1 MSWTQPGNAYR
12 PEGSIGVWLRKAGA
26 GLLILALSAAAAHAA
41 PKPPKPPKENA
52 KQKEFDELI
61 ARVKKDDTSVDFS
74 HLRFL
79 YTELDA
85 YGPGSPDTKE
95 MFAALREG
103 DYKKALKQVD
113 SVLAE
118 YYLDAHAHYVG
129 MIAADK
135 LGDASRSAHHRYVE
149 KGILDS
155 ILRSGDGKTP
165 DTAYKVIFVSEEYAL
180 LRSLGLES
188 QQQDLIDRDDGHS
201 FDLLTVSNP
210 KSKAV
215 FKVWFGID
223 PITAAETRH
232 FQ

>member
-1 MSWTQPGNAYR
+1 MSWTEPGNVYR
-12 PEGSIGVWLRKAGA
+12 QESSIGVWLKKAGA
-26 GLLILALSAAAAHAA
+26 ALLILALSTAAAHAA
-41 PKPPKPPKENA
+41 PKPPKENA
-52 KQKEFDELI
+52 KQKEYDELI

-74 HLRFL
+74 HLRSL
-79 YTELDA
+79 YTELDS
-85 YGPGSPDTKE
+85 YGPTPPDTKE
-95 MFAALREG
+95 MFAALRAG
-103 DYKKALKQVD
+103 DYKKALRQVD
-113 SVLAE
+113 AVLAE

-135 LGDASRSAHHRYVE
+135 LGDAARSAHHRYVE

-155 ILRSGDGKTP
+155 ILRSGDGKSP
-165 DTAYKVIFVSEEYAL
+165 ETAYKVIFVSEEYAL

-188 QQQDLIDRDDGHS
+188 QQQNLIDHDDGHS

-215 FKVWFGID
+215 FRVWFGID
-223 PITAAETRH
+223 PITAAEIRH

>member
-1 MSWTQPGNAYR
+1 MSWTQLGNVYR
-12 PEGSIGVWLRKAGA
+12 QEGSIGGWLAKAGA
-26 GLLILALSAAAAHAA
+26 GLLILALSVTAAYAGPKA
-41 PKPPKPPKENA
+41 PKTET

-74 HLRFL
+74 HLRSL
-79 YTELDA
+79 STELDS
-85 YGPGSPDTKE
+85 YSPTPPDTKE

-113 SVLAE
+113 KVLAE
-118 YYLDAHAHYVG
+118 NYLDSHAHFVG

-149 KGILDS
+149 NGILDS
-155 ILRSGDGKTP
+155 ILRSGDGKTT
-165 DTAYKVIFVSEEYAL
+165 DTAYKVVSVSEEYAL
-180 LRSLGLES
+180 LRSLGLQS
-188 QQQDLIDRDDGHS
+188 QQQDLVDLNGHS
-201 FDLLTVSNP
+201 FDVLSVSSP

-215 FKVWFGID
+215 FNVYFSID
-223 PITAAETRH
+223 PITAAEIRH